1 MGLLS
6 IPFNELP
13 LFRLRDLLAVPM
25 QRILKY
31 HLLLKE
37 TVAQTRQTHE
47 EYLNLQGAYEAM
59 LDVAEYINEVKR

>member
-1 MGLLS
+1 
-6 IPFNELP
+6 
-13 LFRLRDLLAVPM
+13 M